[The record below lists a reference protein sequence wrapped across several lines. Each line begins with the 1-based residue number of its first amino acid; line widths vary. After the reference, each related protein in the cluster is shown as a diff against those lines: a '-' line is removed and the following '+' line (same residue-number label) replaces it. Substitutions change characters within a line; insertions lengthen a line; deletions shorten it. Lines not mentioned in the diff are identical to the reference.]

1 MRFVLSA
8 VATFA
13 LGLVAVAP
21 AVAQSKT
28 GTIDFQRAVVETA
41 EFKKAY
47 AQLEAT
53 YKPKQDALAKAQQ
66 ELQDLDTQMRSSQGQ
81 LSQAGA
87 AELQAKAQRKQTQ
100 VERLQQDLQED
111 FEADRDRALQLTGT
125 RMTDLLKKLAD
136 EKQLDLIIDAT
147 ALRFS
152 RNTLDITDA
161 AIKAYDAA
169 HPAK

>member
-1 MRFVLSA
+1 MRFVLS
-8 VATFA
+8 TLA

-21 AVAQSKT
+21 AMAQAKT
-28 GTIDFQRAVVETA
+28 ATIDFQRAVVETA

-47 AQLEAT
+47 AQLESV
-53 YKPKQDALAKAQQ
+53 YKPKQDALTKAQQ
-66 ELQDLDTQMRSSQGQ
+66 ELQDLDTQLRSSQGQ
-81 LSQAGA
+81 LSAAGQ
-87 AELQAKAQRKQTQ
+87 AELQSKAQRKQTQ

-125 RMTDLLKKLAD
+125 RMSDVLKKLAD
-136 EKQLDLIIDAT
+136 ERQLDAIIDAT

-152 RNTLDITDA
+152 RETLDVTDA

>member
-1 MRFVLSA
+1 
-8 VATFA
+8 
-13 LGLVAVAP
+13 
-21 AVAQSKT
+21 
-28 GTIDFQRAVVETA
+28 
-41 EFKKAY
+41 
-47 AQLEAT
+47 LEAT

-125 RMTDLLKKLAD
+125 RMTDVLKKLAD

-152 RNTLDITDA
+152 RTTLDVTDA

>member
-53 YKPKQDALAKAQQ
+53 YKPKQDALAKAG
-66 ELQDLDTQMRSSQGQ
+66 D
-81 LSQAGA
+81 A
-87 AELQAKAQRKQTQ
+87 ATPRKHAEIAKTFGK
-100 VERLQQDLQED
+100 
-111 FEADRDRALQLTGT
+111 
-125 RMTDLLKKLAD
+125 KKLSED
-136 EKQLDLIIDAT
+136 EQKYVKSTIYLMQPKNACVDCHAKPKHRT
-147 ALRFS
+147 AKS
-152 RNTLDITDA
+152 GTCA
-161 AIKAYDAA
+161 GC
-169 HPAK
+169 P

>member
-21 AVAQSKT
+21 AMAQAKT

-53 YKPKQDALAKAQQ
+53 YKPKQDALSKAQQ

-125 RMTDLLKKLAD
+125 RMTDVLKKLAE

-147 ALRFS
+147 APMRS
-152 RNTLDITDA
+152 ERGNAYERSAKITG
-161 AIKAYDAA
+161 
-169 HPAK
+169 PARKR